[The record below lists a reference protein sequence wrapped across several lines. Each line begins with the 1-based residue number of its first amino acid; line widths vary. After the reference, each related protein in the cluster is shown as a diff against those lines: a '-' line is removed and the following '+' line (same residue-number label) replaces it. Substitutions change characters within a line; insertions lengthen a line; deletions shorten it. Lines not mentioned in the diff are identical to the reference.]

1 MFPTKAN
8 EQFTDS
14 QKHALDCQ
22 RNLALRAN
30 AGSGKTSVLVDRMI
44 QILKHHMRKAGDDLF
59 HNHGITLRNIVSITF
74 TRKAAAELK
83 QRLRILLAEQ
93 ISKARENEWER
104 EWWNARLEELE
115 VAEIGTIDGFLGAI
129 LREYALVDES
139 EYPVEPDFRMLEPF
153 EAEQIREQAIQA
165 VLAMDETDHQ
175 ELKAALQWWKRLDGP
190 RSLQGHLT
198 RLLDHSAGVNK
209 ILQVNKV
216 VNPEE
221 EVKVMEDQLPA
232 SQKMVHE
239 RESLR
244 DTLATIVTKIKA
256 ESKVTAT
263 LKDCENE
270 SQEILSLLDEPQKRL
285 EVFEKLF
292 DLLLDSKGK
301 VRSLGRHGLVKSEM
315 EALQLGW
322 REVLNESKFD
332 ADLEIRALHAR
343 NHLMVILR
351 RVHDEYMRLC
361 HARNTFDF
369 DTVARRV
376 LWLFETYPNV
386 PQELKKRFR
395 FIQID
400 EFQDTS
406 KLQWEILSHLVAN
419 GPDTK
424 LEEDRLFVV
433 GDPQQSIYGFRQAD
447 VSVFHDVQ
455 KLIIESNRDHGHGE
469 LPTHY
474 ENASQVEAEE
484 KVRLGEMRLSE
495 NFRTLEHTPLS
506 FFNKLF
512 KYVFDPISHNY
523 DPNESFQVKFQEL
536 VAGLK
541 VEGRG
546 ETIYLEAAESQEE
559 DESDPHSEQ
568 ETSEDIGV
576 NQVRMIADELI
587 RHYGLPRQKPDR
599 NGGCQTFSW
608 KDMAIL
614 IPSRNKILRNL
625 EEHLRTRGIPYAVH
639 GGVGFWQRQEIVDMM
654 HLCLCLSQPGN
665 DVALLGV
672 LRGPAI
678 ACKDADLMFFHY
690 LGGRRLPRGLSIL
703 QSLDADL
710 EKACEKGKLH
720 KLPPQDLK
728 NLKSAWKQFS
738 QEDKSRLVNAS
749 TKVGLQGEWRRLA
762 DRMSH
767 TDLLQMCLEESGAYQ
782 RYASQHDGEQVIANL
797 GQFFEFLR
805 LEESK
810 PGSSLARV
818 ANGLQQRAEESI
830 KDSQAAVEVEGMNA
844 VQIMTVHASKGLQ
857 FPLVVVPNLQRPVSG
872 KSAESVMVDSNGF
885 VGLRIRHPLLPRT
898 EEANWAHKKAA
909 KEKKAREMAESRR
922 LFYVAATRAEEVLIL
937 SAQKPRSNGES
948 WRKWFYSALG
958 LQDSHFKAGVWEEKG
973 LQIHLRSHPD
983 AHVAPVLAKND
994 DSDWQLDMKAYS
1006 ENSMCSPMAVTR
1018 LEEQTEEFSDAPA
1031 RWHLKT
1037 SYHVQPNYHIPQPSQ
1052 IGSAR
1057 KSESSRQIGA
1067 TIGTAVHRALERYA
1081 EWIDLA
1087 ENDQRKWIDCLVDA
1101 ELALAAREMDL
1112 EDEALILDAGQI
1124 KSIKAKVSNLLKYAQ
1139 SEEVQ
1144 QILRSPGMV
1153 EQDFLLPLEGWLV
1166 QGRIDKWVM
1175 LEDGTIEIVDWKTD
1189 AGPADQSIS
1198 KHQFQMQLYALAME
1212 NCGKLPKKQALIKV
1226 RLVLLDHEKIHDYEF
1241 SMDTLRE
1248 FGAGL
1253 KAKLSAMK
1261 KLAGHPLNDEELAQL
1276 AV

>member
-44 QILKHHMRKAGDDLF
+44 QILKHHMPKAGDDLF

-83 QRLRILLAEQ
+83 HRLRILLAEQ
-93 ISKARENEWER
+93 ISKADESEWER

-153 EAEQIREQAIQA
+153 EADQIRELAIQA

-198 RLLDHSAGVNK
+198 RLLDHSAGVNR
-209 ILQVNKV
+209 ILQVNKG

-221 EVKVMEDQLPA
+221 EVKDIEDQLPA
-232 SQKMVHE
+232 SKKIAHE
-239 RESLR
+239 REKLR
-244 DTLATIVTKIKA
+244 ATLGTMVTKIRESSKDTKTLNNCA
-256 ESKVTAT
+256 EGS
-263 LKDCENE
+263 LK
-270 SQEILSLLDEPQKRL
+270 ILGMLDEPANQL
-285 EVFEKLF
+285 EIFKKLF
-292 DLLLDSKGK
+292 ELLLDSDGD
-301 VRSLGRHGLVKSEM
+301 VRGLKNFAVVKQEM
-315 EALQLGW
+315 EDLQSGWQEALKD
-322 REVLNESKFD
+322 SKFD
-332 ADLEIRALHAR
+332 RDLEIRSLHAR

-361 HARNTFDF
+361 HARNAFDF

-484 KVRLGEMRLSE
+484 NVRLGEMRLSE

-512 KYVFDPISHNY
+512 KYVFDPISQNY
-523 DPNESFQVKFQEL
+523 DPNQSFQVKFQEL
-536 VAGLK
+536 VAGLR

-546 ETIYLEAAESQEE
+546 ETIYLEAAEFNEE
-559 DESDPHSEQ
+559 DKSDSEE
-568 ETSEDIGV
+568 ETNEDIGV
-576 NQVRMIADELI
+576 NQVRMIADELV
-587 RHYGLPRQKPDR
+587 RHYGSPRQKPDR
-599 NGGCQTFSW
+599 NGICQTFSW

-625 EEHLRTRGIPYAVH
+625 EEHLRARGIPYAVH

-672 LRGPAI
+672 LRGPAM
-678 ACKDADLMFFHY
+678 ACNDAYLMFFHY

-710 EKACEKGKLH
+710 EKACEKGKLQ

-749 TKVGLQGEWRRLA
+749 AKFGLQGEWRRLA

-830 KDSQAAVEVEGMNA
+830 KDSQAAVEAEGMNA

-872 KSAESVMVDSNGF
+872 KSSESVMVDSNGL

-898 EEANWAHKKAA
+898 EEANSAHKKAA
-909 KEKKAREMAESRR
+909 KEKKARELAESRR

-958 LQDSHFKAGVWEEKG
+958 LQDSHFKAGMWEEKG
-973 LQIHLRSHPD
+973 LKVQLRSQPD
-983 AHVAPVLAKND
+983 AHVAPVLAKKD
-994 DSDWQLDMKAYS
+994 DSEWQFDMKAYS
-1006 ENSMCSPMAVTR
+1006 ENSMYSLLAVTR
-1018 LEEQTEEFSDAPA
+1018 LEEQTEEFNDAPA

-1037 SYHVQPNYHIPQPSQ
+1037 SYHVQPNYHIPEPSQ

-1175 LEDGTIEIVDWKTD
+1175 QEDGTIEIVDWKTD
-1189 AGPADQSIS
+1189 AGPADQSIG
-1198 KHQFQMQLYALAME
+1198 KHRFQMQLYALAME

-1248 FGAGL
+1248 FGASL
-1253 KAKLSAMK
+1253 RAKLSEMK
-1261 KLAGHPLNDEELAQL
+1261 KLAGHSLNDKELAQL